1 MKMVKGAMLLASVLA
16 GAPALAWDGENQ
28 YGPGV
33 HADRYGRAFTYQ
45 TEQGQ
50 AVPGGVRVQPNG
62 YGLGVGMDQ
71 YGRPVRAY
79 DNATGEA
86 LDALDVDDDGDD

>member
-1 MKMVKGAMLLASVLA
+1 MKMLTGVMLLASLMA
-16 GAPALAWDGENQ
+16 CGTALAWDGENQ

-50 AVPGGVRVQPNG
+50 AVPGGVQVQPNG
-62 YGLGVGMDQ
+62 YGPGVGMDQ

>member
-1 MKMVKGAMLLASVLA
+1 MKKLMMVCALALLAGPV
-16 GAPALAWDGENQ
+16 LAWDGENQ

-62 YGLGVGMDQ
+62 YGPGVGIDQ

-79 DNATGEA
+79 DNATGTE
-86 LDALDVDDDGDD
+86 LDPYAVDDDSDE

>member
-1 MKMVKGAMLLASVLA
+1 MKKLLCVLTIAA
-16 GAPALAWDGENQ
+16 GPVLAWDGENR

-50 AVPGGVRVQPNG
+50 AVPGGVRVRPNG
-62 YGLGVGMDQ
+62 YGPGVGTDQ

-79 DNATGEA
+79 DKATGA
-86 LDALDVDDDGDD
+86 QLDPFAVDD